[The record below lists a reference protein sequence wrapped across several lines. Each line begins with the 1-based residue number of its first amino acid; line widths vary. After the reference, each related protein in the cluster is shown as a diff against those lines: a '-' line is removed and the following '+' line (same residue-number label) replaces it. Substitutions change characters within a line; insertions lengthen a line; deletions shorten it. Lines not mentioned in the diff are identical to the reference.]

1 MAKMPEADRKD
12 GHGELWPATQLA
24 HDAGV
29 TVTSRYA
36 SASGIQGEG
45 DCMGGQHR
53 MTDIPRSAPYSA
65 GTSSLLQG
73 EAIPESPLP
82 VPSSRQQFRPDIEGM
97 RAIAV
102 ALVILFHAFHQPF
115 TGGFVGVDVF
125 FVISGFLITSLLLK
139 EREKTDRISI
149 TGFYARRVRRILPAS
164 TLVVLVTLF
173 ATYGWLGFINGN
185 NVANDA
191 KWTEIFAANIH
202 FGLVGT
208 DYFGAQ
214 LPPSPLQHMW
224 SLGVEEQ
231 FYVVWPGLFLVLI
244 VFARGAQHRKA
255 LAAALLFIIAASL
268 TWSVIQTAVNQTWA
282 YFSPLTRAWE
292 LALGALVAVLAPT
305 IGRLRWGWAPQALAF
320 AGLAGIAIAAVLFT
334 ADTRYPGFAVAL
346 PVVGSAALIA
356 AGCGNQRTM
365 AARAL
370 SARPMQ
376 WAGARSYS
384 MYLWHWPL
392 LIIPAQYATKELS
405 AFQNAGW
412 VLLTVVASAITYR
425 LVENPVRR
433 ARVLTSRTGL
443 SLTLGALLV
452 GVTIFLAQWQI
463 ASHYGTWNLF
473 S

>member
-1 MAKMPEADRKD
+1 
-12 GHGELWPATQLA
+12 
-24 HDAGV
+24 
-29 TVTSRYA
+29 
-36 SASGIQGEG
+36 
-45 DCMGGQHR
+45 
-53 MTDIPRSAPYSA
+53 MTDIQKSAPYDI
-65 GTSSLLQG
+65 GPSSSVLQG
-73 EAIPESPLP
+73 AAFPDKPISART
-82 VPSSRQQFRPDIEGM
+82 SRQQFRPDIEGM

-102 ALVILFHAFHQPF
+102 GLVILFHAYHQPF

-139 EREKTDRISI
+139 EQDRTDRISI
-149 TGFYARRVRRILPAS
+149 SGFYARRVRRILPAS
-164 TLVVLVTLF
+164 TLVVLITLF
-173 ATYGWLGFINGN
+173 ATYGWLGFISGN

-202 FGLVGT
+202 FGIVGT

-231 FYVVWPGLFLVLI
+231 FYLVWPGLFLLLVVL
-244 VFARGAQHRKA
+244 ARGVQHRKA
-255 LAAALLFIIAASL
+255 LAAALVFIIAASL
-268 TWSVIQTAVNQTWA
+268 MWSVIQTSVNQTWA

-305 IGRLRWGWAPQALAF
+305 IARLRWGWTPQALAF
-320 AGLAGIAIAAVLFT
+320 AGLAGIGIAAVLFT
-334 ADTRYPGFAVAL
+334 GNTRYPGFAVAL

-356 AGCGNQRTM
+356 AGCANQRTM
-365 AARAL
+365 AARVL

-392 LIIPAQYATKELS
+392 LIIPARYATKELS
-405 AFQNAGW
+405 AFQITGW
-412 VLLTVVASAITYR
+412 VLLTVVASAVTYR

-433 ARVLTSRTGL
+433 ARLLVSRTGL
-443 SLTLGALLV
+443 TLLMGALLV
-452 GVTIFLAQWQI
+452 AITIFLAQSQI
-463 ASHYGTWNLF
+463 ASHYGSWNLF
-473 S
+473 A